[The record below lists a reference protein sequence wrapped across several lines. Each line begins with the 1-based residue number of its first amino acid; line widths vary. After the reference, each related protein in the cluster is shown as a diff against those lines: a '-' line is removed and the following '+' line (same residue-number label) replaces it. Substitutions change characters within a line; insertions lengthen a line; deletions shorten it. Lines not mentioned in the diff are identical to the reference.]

1 MARSYNKSSGDRV
14 RSDFGPA
21 QDFNSSAEGKLR
33 DADLKVKQLS
43 QAWDKN
49 PTDENRVKFEKA
61 VDERTAI
68 SKQLQDEVASDISK
82 SSQIKQALDKYGVHS
97 FGEMQ
102 DKKSAIK
109 VAQERLKLATRLM
122 DGLLENT
129 DISTGEGRKK
139 YLEQVDKTEAAKAQ
153 YRQARDDWFTS
164 QRTNESTLNR
174 RGRELTQDALQ
185 MEGVGYQNRTPNF
198 TLSQEDNKKAR
209 QNISQALINFR
220 EERRNVDS
228 KYPPI

>member
-1 MARSYNKSSGDRV
+1 MARSYNKSSGNRV

-49 PTDENRVKFEKA
+49 PSDENRVRFEKA
-61 VDERTAI
+61 VDERKAV

-82 SSQIKQALDKYGVHS
+82 SSQIKQALDKYGIHS

-102 DKKSAIK
+102 DKKAAIK
-109 VAQERLKLATRLM
+109 VAQERLKIASRMM
-122 DGLLENT
+122 DGLLENS